1 MQNLIK
7 QFFLAILLLAQF
19 LWANDDLAI
28 TVTNANLAL
37 VRETRNIELDKGTH
51 PFHFMNIPS
60 AIDPSSVHI
69 ESMDQSFTVLEQNY
83 EYDLVNV
90 SKVLKKALDQ
100 KVQLVHPE
108 LGEHRGKLLS
118 VSEKY
123 LMLLSEE
130 GQMQIIPR
138 SDKLKVLLDD
148 YQKVDFRT
156 KPTLVWQVDASK
168 KGSRPARISYLS
180 GGLDW
185 HADYVGTL
193 NGEESKLTLSSWV
206 TVENKSGM
214 TFKNT
219 RLKLMAG
226 DLNIVKK
233 MRPNRQFAALDA
245 LAGAAEKQFS
255 EKAFF
260 EYHLYSL
267 QRKTTLANNQV
278 KQIQLFPETKAKIHK
293 KYLVESSKADRVS
306 VSVSMKNSEQNNL
319 GMALPGGKIRL
330 FKADGTDMEFI
341 GEDMIKH
348 TPEDEELKITIGQAF
363 DIVSERVVLK
373 TERPTKNKRRL
384 FVEYKLRNH
393 KEKDVIVQVL
403 EQLNAYQQ
411 SKLNSSSVQPSE
423 KRADRL
429 VFDVSVPAKEEAIL
443 KIEFEQSW

>member
-1 MQNLIK
+1 MRNLIRLS
-7 QFFLAILLLAQF
+7 FLLALLMAQA
-19 LWANDDLAI
+19 LWAGDDLAV

-37 VRETRNIELDKGTH
+37 IRETRQIDLEKGIHT
-51 PFHFMNIPS
+51 FHFLDIPS
-60 AIDPSSVHI
+60 SIDPSSVHI
-69 ESMDQSFTVLEQNY
+69 ESMDESFTVLEQNY

-90 SKVLKKALDQ
+90 NKVLKKALEH
-100 KVQLVHPE
+100 KIQLIHPQ

-118 VSEKY
+118 ASEKY
-123 LMLLSEE
+123 LMLINDD

-138 SDKLKVLLDD
+138 SDELKVLLDD
-148 YQKVDFRT
+148 YQKADFRT
-156 KPTLVWQVDASK
+156 KPTLVWQVDANK

-180 GGLDW
+180 GGMNW
-185 HADYVGTL
+185 RADYMGTL
-193 NGEESKLTLSSWV
+193 NADETKLTLSSWV
-206 TVENKSGM
+206 TVENKSGKV
-214 TFKNT
+214 FKDA

-233 MRPNRQFAALDA
+233 TKPIRMYAELDA
-245 LAGAAEKQFS
+245 VVGSAEKQFS

-278 KQIQLFPETKAKIHK
+278 KQIQLFPETTAKISK
-293 KYLVESSKADRVS
+293 KYLVESSKANRVS

-348 TPEDEELKITIGQAF
+348 TAEDEKLKITVGQAF

-373 TERPTKNKRRL
+373 TERPAKNKRRL
-384 FVEYKLRNH
+384 VVEYKLRNH
-393 KEKDVIVQVL
+393 KKENITVQVV
-403 EQLNAYQQ
+403 EQLSAYQQ
-411 SKLNSSSVQPSE
+411 SKLNSSTVQPSE

-429 VFDVSVPAKEEAIL
+429 VFNVPVRAKDEATL
-443 KIEFEQSW
+443 KIEYEQSW